1 MELHLK
7 PDLYRKQREAIFD
20 TARYD
25 WVEAST
31 KSGKT
36 VGCLEW
42 IVAGLQNDPPGANVW
57 WIAPIYP
64 QAKIAFSRLKN
75 GLGGCQGITI
85 NETELRIEFPGRR
98 SIWFKGS
105 DKPDSLYGEDVYRC
119 VMDEAS
125 RCREESWHAIR
136 STLTATE
143 GPIRLIGN
151 VKGRKNFFYRGCRA
165 AQQGKDGHAYHKL
178 TAQDAI
184 DAGVLTAEEVLD
196 AEASLPAHVFR
207 ELYYAEPSD
216 DGGNPFG
223 LDAIDACLAPLYG
236 SKPVVWGVDLAKSV
250 DWTVALAL
258 DEYGHACRFQR
269 WQGQWEGTMN
279 RLESIIGDIPALI
292 DSTGVGDPIVEQLQ
306 HRIPQVEGYNFTS
319 ASKQQ
324 LMEGLASAI
333 QKHEITFPDSE
344 IAQELREFGYEYTR
358 TGVRYSAP
366 EGLHDDCVCALALAT
381 QIWRRTAYAPPL
393 GIINLADALREEY
406 SDNGEAIPLI
416 EREEVWT

>member
-20 TARYD
+20 EARYV

-42 IVAGLQNDPPGANVW
+42 IVDGLQHDPPNANVW
-57 WIAPIYP
+57 WVAPIYP
-64 QAKIAFSRLKN
+64 QAKIAFTRLKN
-75 GLGGCQGITI
+75 GLGGCEGITV
-85 NETELRIEFPGRR
+85 NDSELRIEFPGKR

-136 STLTATE
+136 STLTATQ

-165 AQQGKDGHAYHKL
+165 AQQGKAGHAYHKL

-184 DAGVLTAEEVLD
+184 DAGVLTADEVLD
-196 AEASLPAHVFR
+196 AEAALPAHVFR

-223 LDAIDACLAPLYG
+223 LDAIDACIAPQ
-236 SKPVVWGVDLAKSV
+236 SDDRPVCFGVDLAKSV
-250 DWTVALAL
+250 DFNAVIGL
-258 DEYGHACRFQR
+258 DDSARVCRFAH
-269 WQGQWEGTMN
+269 WQSDWGATKT
-279 RLESIIGDIPALI
+279 RLTEIVRFTPSLI
-292 DSTGVGDPIVEQLQ
+292 DSTGVGDPIVEDLQ
-306 HRIPQVEGYNFTS
+306 RTAGNIEGFKFS
-319 ASKQQ
+319 SLSKQQ
-324 LMEGLASAI
+324 LMEGLAAAI
-333 QKHEITFPDSE
+333 QRRQVSFPE
-344 IAQELREFGYEYTR
+344 GRIADELREFGYEYTR

-366 EGLHDDCVCALALAT
+366 EGLHDDCVCALALAVKCYVDGGYGY
-381 QIWRRTAYAPPL
+381 IGELTAMTTGKKILEGYPA
-393 GIINLADALREEY
+393 
-406 SDNGEAIPLI
+406 
-416 EREEVWT
+416 